1 LKANVTLFWI
11 CPSTYQVL
19 EFQNLEQ
26 FLEFQ
31 ELCVNTFI
39 FQVEVISCSVSS
51 SIIELLCAAAGCDQH
66 CADRVMQIES
76 YCQCLKQSGNLSDSE
91 VQDQINIFKLYL
103 DKCVIY
109 HHWLKIL
116 EPKLLTFQQ
125 QFPAPLLPGWKDGL
139 KHFHEHMWQ
148 SHQQH
153 SLKLQRMVEDF
164 S

>member
-1 LKANVTLFWI
+1 
-11 CPSTYQVL
+11 
-19 EFQNLEQ
+19 
-26 FLEFQ
+26 
-31 ELCVNTFI
+31 VNTFI